1 MQTTL
6 LALIVLIGT
15 LGFVKRIPYHVAS
28 WSVVALVVFGI
39 FTSPDHA
46 TRLMY
51 VFAALLGPLLAY
63 PLSVLFS
70 MTIGPLMHYFSW
82 RLDAHRSAFKVLPG
96 DELYAAAGAQADEH
110 VASLTASGFVSRGRV
125 GLRVKKFTV
134 VNEVL
139 DHGDGR
145 EWVVLSSTLPTTVQP
160 FIMHCSVSFA
170 DGHTLVVS
178 TYPFVDPNPPVEG
191 FEAVRLPSIA
201 DPNDLVRA
209 CLTLAARSTY
219 GPVVRQPMD
228 TDVVTLAHERSKRRL
243 DAEVR
248 AGFAKY
254 DAANDVYR
262 PTLLGAYRMF
272 WVSLPPMKWIIDR
285 RDRARER
292 ELLDEMKL
300 KPARGTGAET
310 GETGSAAPQA
320 SRKQRLKWLVEAAA
334 LIAVII
340 FLPDVVDAINPSSR
354 PVVVVPYVDVP
365 NGFMVPESFPDAV
378 HALEQLVGRPSHQ
391 LMGTRDD
398 NPAPTPGVAISM
410 GRDTADAYVA
420 RAQQL
425 FLAKGFYL
433 FRTGERATSGL
444 ETEALALY
452 PTSDPYVVMRAMET
466 NGWNHGLSTEDVIA
480 WFRREE
486 QVYPVRFGAIGFD
499 YVGGYFHGE
508 LPDDAEFARR
518 FIKFCPDIQSEGPVS
533 ARSLGRDFNRTREI
547 FCWWD

>member
-1 MQTTL
+1 
-6 LALIVLIGT
+6 
-15 LGFVKRIPYHVAS
+15 
-28 WSVVALVVFGI
+28 
-39 FTSPDHA
+39 
-46 TRLMY
+46 
-51 VFAALLGPLLAY
+51 
-63 PLSVLFS
+63 
-70 MTIGPLMHYFSW
+70 
-82 RLDAHRSAFKVLPG
+82 
-96 DELYAAAGAQADEH
+96 
-110 VASLTASGFVSRGRV
+110 
-125 GLRVKKFTV
+125 
-134 VNEVL
+134 
-139 DHGDGR
+139 
-145 EWVVLSSTLPTTVQP
+145 
-160 FIMHCSVSFA
+160 
-170 DGHTLVVS
+170 
-178 TYPFVDPNPPVEG
+178 
-191 FEAVRLPSIA
+191 
-201 DPNDLVRA
+201 
-209 CLTLAARSTY
+209 
-219 GPVVRQPMD
+219 MD
-228 TDVVTLAHERSKRRL
+228 TDLVTLAHERSRRRL

-285 RDRARER
+285 RDRERER

-300 KPARGTGAET
+300 KPAAGTGAEA

-354 PVVVVPYVDVP
+354 PVVVVPYVNVP

-378 HALEQLVGRPSHQ
+378 QALEQLVVRPSHQ